1 MVYGF
6 VALEIDG
13 HPLDAAAGS
22 TEGGVRG
29 MMHAH
34 TPVLLM
40 ILGLL
45 TIARIALQV
54 TREEGLLWRT

>member
-1 MVYGF
+1 
-6 VALEIDG
+6 
-13 HPLDAAAGS
+13 
-22 TEGGVRG
+22 

-45 TIARIALQV
+45 TLARIALQL
-54 TREEGLLWRT
+54 TREEV